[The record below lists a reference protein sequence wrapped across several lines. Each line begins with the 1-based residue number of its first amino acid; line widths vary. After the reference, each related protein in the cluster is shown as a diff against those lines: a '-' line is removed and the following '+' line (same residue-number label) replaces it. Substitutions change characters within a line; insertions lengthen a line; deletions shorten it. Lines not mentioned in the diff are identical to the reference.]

1 MMGGN
6 SEAGTAYPSVV
17 PLVANGIIN
26 VSLVIRNTRS
36 FPPSLLWPKE
46 KGQKDK
52 Q

>member
-1 MMGGN
+1 MDAN

-36 FPPSLLWPKE
+36 FPHS
-46 KGQKDK
+46 
-52 Q
+52 